1 MDQEFFYRLLSCQ
14 GVSAGK
20 QISRKQQ
27 QLIWRALRMR
37 LGVR

>member
-14 GVSAGK
+14 GVSGRETNIQKTAAA
-20 QISRKQQ
+20 
-27 QLIWRALRMR
+27 IWRALRMR

>member
-14 GVSAGK
+14 GVSGRET
-20 QISRKQQ
+20 ISRKQQ

>member
-1 MDQEFFYRLLSCQ
+1 MDQEFFTGCSPAREYR
-14 GVSAGK
+14 AGK

-27 QLIWRALRMR
+27 QRIWKALRMR

>member
-14 GVSAGK
+14 GVSGRK